1 MLRESRGAQDVE
13 RKVDLQIKRLRSW
26 KSACPG
32 TEVVEVNERKKL
44 ECWVQA

>member
-1 MLRESRGAQDVE
+1 MLHEFRGAQDAE
-13 RKVDLQIKRLRSW
+13 RNADLQIKRLRSW
-26 KSACPG
+26 ESACPS